1 MQMLVIEWRED
12 RRGLEA
18 GESPKLP
25 RVAEE
30 GLGTLNW
37 GGKTEAGGLEAR
49 ESPKLLRAGRGGAGG
64 SEPGPGRQR
73 QEEVR

>member
-1 MQMLVIEWRED
+1 MLVIEWRED

-25 RVAEE
+25 RVAAE

-37 GGKTEAGGLEAR
+37 GGKT
-49 ESPKLLRAGRGGAGG
+49 GRRG
-64 SEPGPGRQR
+64 
-73 QEEVR
+73 

>member
-1 MQMLVIEWRED
+1 MLVIEWRED

-37 GGKTEAGGLEAR
+37 GGKT
-49 ESPKLLRAGRGGAGG
+49 GRRG
-64 SEPGPGRQR
+64 
-73 QEEVR
+73 